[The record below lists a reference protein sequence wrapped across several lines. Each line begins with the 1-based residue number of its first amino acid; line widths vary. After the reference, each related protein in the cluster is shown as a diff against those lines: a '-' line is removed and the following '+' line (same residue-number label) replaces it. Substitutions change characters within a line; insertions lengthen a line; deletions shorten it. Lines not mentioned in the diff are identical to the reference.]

1 MEKAGCLLPGFSR
14 PGLQQPLLQVR
25 SQETCLF
32 GLPCRC
38 PWAPWAGTE
47 ALVWQASLR
56 TSADLV
62 SCLSLSLP
70 HLYWWAR
77 CPGFMVDLF
86 STSLMD
92 DVELMWFPST
102 GERLWLKEA
111 SHHKCKSET
120 SLCLEPLPFDSTP
133 SALFVTLCRHNIIE
147 MLLSC
152 ERKALSQ
159 RKPEMVGF
167 ELSWMSVEISAEG
180 EEKEVLGLYPRD
192 WLNVSWRL
200 CRPEDIQ

>member
-1 MEKAGCLLPGFSR
+1 M
-14 PGLQQPLLQVR
+14 
-25 SQETCLF
+25 
-32 GLPCRC
+32 
-38 PWAPWAGTE
+38 
-47 ALVWQASLR
+47 WQASLGPAP
-56 TSADLV
+56 TWCLV
-62 SCLSLSLP
+62 SLYLSLVCTGR
-70 HLYWWAR
+70 HGAQ
-77 CPGFMVDLF
+77 GFMVDLF
-86 STSLMD
+86 PTSLMD

-102 GERLWLKEA
+102 GERLWLKQA

-133 SALFVTLCRHNIIE
+133 SALFVTVCWHNIIQ

-159 RKPEMVGF
+159 RKPEMLGF

-192 WLNVSWRL
+192 WLNVLWRL
-200 CRPEDIQ
+200 CRPVDIQ

>member
-1 MEKAGCLLPGFSR
+1 
-14 PGLQQPLLQVR
+14 
-25 SQETCLF
+25 
-32 GLPCRC
+32 
-38 PWAPWAGTE
+38 
-47 ALVWQASLR
+47 
-56 TSADLV
+56 
-62 SCLSLSLP
+62 
-70 HLYWWAR
+70 
-77 CPGFMVDLF
+77 MVDLF

-133 SALFVTLCRHNIIE
+133 SALFVTVCWHNIIQ

-159 RKPEMVGF
+159 RKPEMLAWV
-167 ELSWMSVEISAEG
+167 
-180 EEKEVLGLYPRD
+180 
-192 WLNVSWRL
+192 
-200 CRPEDIQ
+200 

>member
-1 MEKAGCLLPGFSR
+1 
-14 PGLQQPLLQVR
+14 
-25 SQETCLF
+25 
-32 GLPCRC
+32 
-38 PWAPWAGTE
+38 
-47 ALVWQASLR
+47 
-56 TSADLV
+56 
-62 SCLSLSLP
+62 
-70 HLYWWAR
+70 
-77 CPGFMVDLF
+77 MVDLF

-133 SALFVTLCRHNIIE
+133 SALFVTVCWHNIIQ

-159 RKPEMVGF
+159 RKPEMLAWVWTFLDVSGDF
-167 ELSWMSVEISAEG
+167 SRRGREGGLRPLSKGLAQCFVEIMQARGHSVTQPQILIGSWDPQQGLSWHPLHKIPWD
-180 EEKEVLGLYPRD
+180 LGIPDHCSGSPGYYAVTKDLKNTPTRI
-192 WLNVSWRL
+192 
-200 CRPEDIQ
+200 C

>member
-1 MEKAGCLLPGFSR
+1 
-14 PGLQQPLLQVR
+14 
-25 SQETCLF
+25 
-32 GLPCRC
+32 
-38 PWAPWAGTE
+38 
-47 ALVWQASLR
+47 
-56 TSADLV
+56 
-62 SCLSLSLP
+62 
-70 HLYWWAR
+70 
-77 CPGFMVDLF
+77 MVDLF
-86 STSLMD
+86 PTSLMD

-102 GERLWLKEA
+102 GERLWLKQA

-133 SALFVTLCRHNIIE
+133 SALFVTVCWHNIIQ

-159 RKPEMVGF
+159 RKPEMLGF

-192 WLNVSWRL
+192 WLNVLWRL
-200 CRPEDIQ
+200 CRPVDIQ